1 MYQIGPRRR
10 SFDGHAAMHGGHG
23 GHGGGGSLDG
33 RADGAPGRRDGD
45 DGPPASPT
53 RAAAKAIRHLAHV
66 EHAISYSRALQSE
79 SVALEPRKNHEL
91 DGYVHHDAHK
101 PFELPDDTLRR
112 REPHLGHHHHHG
124 YGSGDDVSE
133 YDDDASVGSVEIRL
147 ARQGS
152 YVGEEG
158 ITMDIELADD
168 DDDDEEKDARGAGGA
183 APAAA
188 VELAAP
194 HSPPRNPPPR
204 RPPRRSRSAAA
215 AATRARSWRT
225 RTRRQTAQRR
235 RCNRCHFIDPAL
247 ARGPAAAAGPG
258 GEGRGGAGEICARA
272 RPTGAAARASSR
284 LCQHR
289 KNAEQHMPSGLRAVG
304 SCTRIAL
311 SVLTQSFAPFSSAA
325 RKR

>member
-1 MYQIGPRRR
+1 MKLRPPSLSQVRAALHDGRSAEVRVRRWYPGTHVEPDGRLAPDLRREVLHEHRREVQRDRLNHSWVYQIGPRRR

-23 GHGGGGSLDG
+23 GHGGGASLDG
-33 RADGAPGRRDGD
+33 SADGAPGRRDAD
-45 DGPPASPT
+45 DGPPASPDAK
-53 RAAAKAIRHLAHV
+53 AAAKAIRHLAHV

-133 YDDDASVGSVEIRL
+133 HDDDASVGSVEIRL

-158 ITMDIELADD
+158 ITMDIELEDD
-168 DDDDEEKDARGAGGA
+168 GDDDEEKDARGAGGA

-194 HSPPRNPPPR
+194 HSPPRNPLTAP
-204 RPPRRSRSAAA
+204 A
-215 AATRARSWRT
+215 AAT
-225 RTRRQTAQRR
+225 
-235 RCNRCHFIDPAL
+235 PAL
-247 ARGPAAAAGPG
+247 GDAAGDAGALVANPHAAAD
-258 GEGRGGAGEICARA
+258 
-272 RPTGAAARASSR
+272 GAAT
-284 LCQHR
+284 
-289 KNAEQHMPSGLRAVG
+289 EV
-304 SCTRIAL
+304 
-311 SVLTQSFAPFSSAA
+311 
-325 RKR
+325 